1 MTMIESKIKVL
12 RQAARVSSTGSG
24 KIWCVAA
31 GNEDTINSVAYEAIA
46 SKDKVKILFREH
58 VAVKEAFLRKK
69 FDLMM
74 LYGDE
79 AKIRDLSIICKE
91 NGGAFLKIAPYYVK
105 NEPYL
110 LLLVAPENLIKR
122 FVGEAEKKKANF
134 NLILED
140 KTTGFIEAD
149 VYLTA
154 RLPKF
159 IRDIIDPLFKVTDVV
174 LTTLLV
180 SVSRGEDAEK
190 IKEIAAHNN
199 IFIVDFKNIL
209 EED

>member
-190 IKEIAAHNN
+190 IKKIAAHNN

>member
-1 MTMIESKIKVL
+1 MMIESKIRVL
-12 RQAARVSSTGSG
+12 RQAAQVSTTGSD
-24 KIWCVAA
+24 KIWCIAA
-31 GNEDTINSVAYEAIA
+31 GNEDMVNSVAYEAIA
-46 SKDKVKILFREH
+46 SKNKVKILFREH
-58 VAVKEAFLRKK
+58 VSLKEAFIRKK

-105 NEPYL
+105 NEPNL
-110 LLLVAPENLIKR
+110 LLLVAPENLIKK
-122 FVGEAEKKKANF
+122 FVGEAERGKVNF
-134 NLILED
+134 KLILED

-149 VYLTA
+149 VYLTT

-174 LTTLLV
+174 LTTLLI
-180 SVSRGEDAEK
+180 SVSRREEVEK
-190 IKEIAAHNN
+190 IKEISTHNN
-199 IFIVDFKNIL
+199 IFIVDFKDIL
-209 EED
+209 KED

>member
-1 MTMIESKIKVL
+1 MIESKIKVL
-12 RQAARVSSTGSG
+12 RQAAQVSTTGSD
-24 KIWCVAA
+24 KIWCIAA
-31 GNEDTINSVAYEAIA
+31 GNEDMVNSVAYEAIA

-58 VAVKEAFLRKK
+58 VSLKEAFIKKK

-79 AKIRDLSIICKE
+79 AKIRDLSVICKE

-105 NEPYL
+105 NEPNL
-110 LLLVAPENLIKR
+110 LLLVAPENLIKK
-122 FVGEAEKKKANF
+122 FIGEAERRKVNF
-134 NLILED
+134 KLILED

-174 LTTLLV
+174 LTTLLI
-180 SVSRGEDAEK
+180 SVSKRGEAEK
-190 IKEIAAHNN
+190 IKEISTHNN
-199 IFIVDFKNIL
+199 IFIVDFKDIL

>member
-1 MTMIESKIKVL
+1 MIESKIKVL
-12 RQAARVSSTGSG
+12 RQAAQVSTTSSD

-31 GNEDTINSVAYEAIA
+31 GNEDTINNVAYEAIA
-46 SKDKVKILFREH
+46 SKDKIKILFREH
-58 VAVKEAFLRKK
+58 VSVKEAFVRKK

-79 AKIRDLSIICKE
+79 TKIRDLSIICKE

-105 NEPYL
+105 NEPNL

-122 FVGEAEKKKANF
+122 FIGEVEKKKTNLT
-134 NLILED
+134 LILED

-174 LTTLLV
+174 LTTLLI
-180 SVSRGEDAEK
+180 SVPMREDAEK
-190 IKEIAAHNN
+190 IKEISTHNN
-199 IFIVDFKNIL
+199 IFIVDFKDIL
-209 EED
+209 KED

>member
-1 MTMIESKIKVL
+1 MMMIESKIKVL
-12 RQAARVSSTGSG
+12 RQAAQVSSTSSG

-58 VAVKEAFLRKK
+58 VSVKEAFVRKK

-105 NEPYL
+105 NEPHL
-110 LLLVAPENLIKR
+110 LLLVAPENLIKK
-122 FVGEAEKKKANF
+122 FVGEAEKKKANLK
-134 NLILED
+134 LILED

-149 VYLTA
+149 VYLTEK
-154 RLPKF
+154 LPKF
-159 IRDIIDPLFKVTDVV
+159 IKDIIDPLFKVTDVV
-174 LTTLLV
+174 LTTLLI
-180 SVSRGEDAEK
+180 SVSKEEDAEK

-199 IFIVDFKNIL
+199 IFIVDFKEIL

>member
-1 MTMIESKIKVL
+1 MTIIESKIKVL
-12 RQAARVSSTGSG
+12 RQAARVSSMSSG

-58 VAVKEAFLRKK
+58 VAVKEAFFRKR

-110 LLLVAPENLIKR
+110 LFLVAPENLIKR
-122 FVGEAEKKKANF
+122 FVGEAEKKKVNF

-190 IKEIAAHNN
+190 IKEISAHNN

>member
-1 MTMIESKIKVL
+1 MMMIESKIKVL
-12 RQAARVSSTGSG
+12 RQAAQVSTTSSD

-31 GNEDTINSVAYEAIA
+31 GNEDTINNVAYEAIA
-46 SKDKVKILFREH
+46 SKDKIKILFREH
-58 VAVKEAFLRKK
+58 VSVKEAFVRKK

-79 AKIRDLSIICKE
+79 TKIRDLSIICKE

-105 NEPYL
+105 NEPNL

-122 FVGEAEKKKANF
+122 FIGEVEKKKTNLT
-134 NLILED
+134 LILED

-174 LTTLLV
+174 LTTLLI
-180 SVSRGEDAEK
+180 SVPMREDAEK
-190 IKEIAAHNN
+190 IKEISTHNN
-199 IFIVDFKNIL
+199 IFIVDFKDIL
-209 EED
+209 KED